1 MYIINKKEKYI
12 DSFKFSCNIFG
23 ILYTLVSKNNKY
35 RYPRIITAGN
45 KYEKKAPII
54 IPHKYGVKND
64 KIINPKINTNSL
76 HNANN
81 ISI

>member
-45 KYEKKAPII
+45 R
-54 IPHKYGVKND
+54 
-64 KIINPKINTNSL
+64 
-76 HNANN
+76 
-81 ISI
+81 